1 MTLEPKN
8 SRYTKRQYLLF
19 SIKKYLLKNKKQA
32 EKDNLIKPQRLKIE
46 KKPTNIDNSKGVNSN
61 LNSHLID
68 SNKFFT
74 LVVKFLK
81 DIEQKKGEKEEE
93 GGREKV

>member
-1 MTLEPKN
+1 M
-8 SRYTKRQYLLF
+8 
-19 SIKKYLLKNKKQA
+19 
-32 EKDNLIKPQRLKIE
+32 KIE

-61 LNSHLID
+61 LNSHLIG

-93 GGREKV
+93 GGREKVWQI

>member
-1 MTLEPKN
+1 M
-8 SRYTKRQYLLF
+8 
-19 SIKKYLLKNKKQA
+19 
-32 EKDNLIKPQRLKIE
+32 KIE

-61 LNSHLID
+61 LNSHLTD

-81 DIEQKKGEKEEE
+81 DIEQRKGEKEEE
-93 GGREKV
+93 GGKTKVWQI

>member
-1 MTLEPKN
+1 M
-8 SRYTKRQYLLF
+8 
-19 SIKKYLLKNKKQA
+19 
-32 EKDNLIKPQRLKIE
+32 KIE

-61 LNSHLID
+61 LNSHLTD

-93 GGREKV
+93 GGREKVWQI